1 MIFLDRSVQPSRFF
15 RMEKWGPLRMPALF
29 LGLILLATP
38 AFAEGWTS
46 ITGKNRQGDTVQW
59 DFESDSGDVSKDAHG
74 RTVLASVTVVNR
86 QSKKVVYEN
95 QVCTF
100 SEEWD
105 VFSCAQD
112 GTSPLAGA
120 VYTITPDP
128 RECGGYIHTLKKG
141 TGRADAPRKMHRDQY
156 EC

>member
-1 MIFLDRSVQPSRFF
+1 LV
-15 RMEKWGPLRMPALF
+15 
-29 LGLILLATP
+29 ATP

-46 ITGKNRQGDTVQW
+46 ITGKNRQGVLVQW
-59 DFESDSGDVSKDAHG
+59 DYEDDSGDAPKDARG

-86 QSKKVVYEN
+86 DSHNIVYEH

-100 SEEWD
+100 STEWD

-120 VYTITPDP
+120 VYAVTADP
-128 RECGGYIHTLKKG
+128 RDCGGYIYTLKKG
-141 TGRADAPRKMHRDQY
+141 TGRVDAPRKMHRDQY